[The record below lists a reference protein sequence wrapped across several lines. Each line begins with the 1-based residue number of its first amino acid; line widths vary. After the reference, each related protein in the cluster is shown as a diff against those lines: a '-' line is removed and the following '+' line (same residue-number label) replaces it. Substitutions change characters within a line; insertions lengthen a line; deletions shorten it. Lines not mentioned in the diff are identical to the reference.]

1 MATEAE
7 TQPQSGPSLIK
18 LAGIGRRSLA
28 RDLKLRA
35 DDVIVAI
42 NGSQPELDMDQFELM
57 MKSGK
62 EEELLLTVYRK
73 GHFFEVLANGSLGS
87 NYEFAKP
94 ELVDEIMGKIADH
107 QILERDS
114 YRQFEALRNINRHVC
129 IVDTEYSILAVTLP
143 AFWLLNQRMW
153 APLGVVLATYGVSYA
168 VHPTLFMLVYILL
181 SIYFHKA
188 HIQLIRGY
196 FLYTEHY
203 FWMKFAATSDKH
215 AQEICRRFDPR
226 CRFDFS
232 HVGEPEKKPKA
243 ALSSEMA

>member
-1 MATEAE
+1 METE
-7 TQPQSGPSLIK
+7 TQSQTGPTLIR
-18 LAGIGRRSLA
+18 LVGIGRRSLA

-42 NGSQPELDMDQFELM
+42 NGAQPELDMDQFELL
-57 MKSGK
+57 MKTGA
-62 EEELLLTVYRK
+62 EEELLLTIYRK
-73 GHFFEVLANGSLGS
+73 GQFFDILANGSLGS

-94 ELVDEIMGKIADH
+94 ELVEEIMEKLPEH
-107 QILERDS
+107 QFKEHSD
-114 YRQFEALRNINRHVC
+114 YRQFEAMRNINRHVC
-129 IVDTEYSILAVTLP
+129 IVDTEYSVFAVSLP

-153 APLGVVLATYGVSYA
+153 APLGVVLATYGVSYV

-188 HIQLIRGY
+188 HIQLVRGY

-203 FWMKFAATSDKH
+203 YWMKFAATSDKH

-232 HVGEPEKKPKA
+232 HVGEPEKKPASPLA
-243 ALSSEMA
+243 AGA